1 MINHS
6 VHQGVRVVI
15 ETDDKVYKPGLLTE
29 TICNN
34 MVVKKGDVAVDV
46 GCGTGYIGITAALLG
61 AGKVI
66 AIDPC
71 KEALDCTLRNA
82 SLNNLSNLCVCQGV
96 ELEPIKEKA
105 VDLII
110 TLPPQMPFFVDF
122 NPERY
127 GGRDGTDVIIKII
140 REARAVLKKETG
152 RFYLVHSALAYP
164 EKIREMLTA
173 NGFSWQTVFTVKKEL
188 IAEDID
194 LLTEGLFDYILGLYD
209 KGVIKLVEKH
219 GRYFYPVWFYL
230 IKSSK

>member
-1 MINHS
+1 MISHS
-6 VHQGVRVVI
+6 IHQGVKILI
-15 ETDDKVYKPGLLTE
+15 ETDDMVYKPGLLTE
-29 TICNN
+29 TICNK

-82 SLNNLSNLCVCQGV
+82 ALNNVSNLCVRQGL
-96 ELEPIKEKA
+96 ELEPVKEKA

-110 TLPPQMPFFVDF
+110 TLPPQMPFIADF

-127 GGRDGTDVIIKII
+127 GGLDGTDVIIKII
-140 REARAVLKKETG
+140 REAGAVLKKESG
-152 RFYLVHSALAYP
+152 RFYLVHSALANP
-164 EKIREMLTA
+164 KKVREALNV
-173 NGFSWQTVFTVKKEL
+173 NGFNWQTVDTVEKEL
-188 IAEDID
+188 IAEDINF
-194 LLTEGLFDYILGLYD
+194 LTEGLFDYIMGLYD
-209 KGVIKLVEKH
+209 KGLIELVVKH

-230 IKSSK
+230 IKRTK